1 MVFDKDRQVLIF
13 EKTGGRCHICRK
25 SLMQRNYG
33 SVGARGA
40 WEVEHSVPRA
50 KGGSDHL
57 NNLYPACIPCNRNK
71 STASSR
77 SARQKHGFKAA
88 PTSQKRKSQ
97 NTWVGGAVGAVAG
110 RLIFASA
117 GPIGIVAGLIFGA
130 AIGHSYEPD

>member
-1 MVFDKDRQVLIF
+1 MVFDKNRQALIF

-25 SLMQRNYG
+25 SLVQRNYG

-50 KGGSDHL
+50 KGGSDHQ
-57 NNLYPACIPCNRNK
+57 NNLYPACIPCNRRK

-88 PTSQKRKSQ
+88 PISQTEKAQ
-97 NTWVGGAVGAVAG
+97 NAWAGGIGGAIAGGLLLSMGPVGILLGSVVGAV
-110 RLIFASA
+110 
-117 GPIGIVAGLIFGA
+117 IGN
-130 AIGHSYEPD
+130 SYEPD